1 MVMYGYRMVTSPSN
15 NTIAERVRAAM
26 EAAGISEVVLS
37 EDAHIPRSTLR
48 RRLSGTSD
56 WLTGELTAI
65 SGRLGVPL
73 LSLLAD
79 EEAA

>member
-1 MVMYGYRMVTSPSN
+1 MDR
-15 NTIAERVRAAM
+15 
-26 EAAGISEVVLS
+26 AGISEVVLAD
-37 EDAHIPRSTLR
+37 ETHIPRSTLR

-65 SGRLGVPL
+65 SARLDLRL
-73 LSLLAD
+73 LDLLAD